1 MILTVNIANSHI
13 SLGCVEGEEVLFLER
28 IFSNPQKTDL
38 EYSVDILNAFRL
50 HEIDRDKVDGCI
62 ISCVVPQLLSVFSDA
77 VLRLFSLKPCIVNAA
92 SQNLIRVRAQ
102 NPSEVGSNLIVTA
115 VSAAARYGTPAIVID
130 MSTATTITV
139 IDESRTLIGAAILP
153 GMQTSMDALTGGAA
167 QLTQTNIV
175 KAVTPLGRTTEQ
187 SLNGGAIYGNAG
199 MIDGILDRMEK
210 ELQSRPVIVAT
221 GRISRIL
228 IPYCRHEITIDE
240 ELTVRGL
247 AILYG
252 EMEKAKHSENAAEDP
267 EGRRA

>member
-13 SLGCVEGEEVLFLER
+13 SLGCVQGDEVLFLER

-50 HEIDRDKVDGCI
+50 HEIERDKVDGCI

-115 VSAAARYGTPAIVID
+115 VSAAARYGTHAIVID
-130 MSTATTITV
+130 MYNATTITV
-139 IDESRTLIGAAILP
+139 IDESRTLI
-153 GMQTSMDALTGGAA
+153 GGAA